1 MQLNDL
7 RNIKRFKEIVT
18 ILAKYGFEE
27 IVQHIELPGAGLV
40 RKISTTPADIGVH
53 ARIRSAIE
61 DLGPTFVKFGQ
72 IMSLRPDLLPSE
84 LLDELEKL
92 QDAVPGVSL
101 AEVEQVVQDN
111 LGKTIDEVFSVFDV
125 EPIAAASLSQVHKGV
140 LRQEGDIVSVKIQR
154 PGIQD
159 MIQADLDILETLAD
173 FLDKKFEELKSYDL
187 PELVQIIRRH
197 MVTELD
203 FRAELRNMKIARA
216 NAADT
221 PVYVPDGYEDYSTE
235 KILVMEFV
243 QGARYAEIVPG
254 SIYDGEQ
261 IAKQGLAAATK
272 QILEDGFFHADPH
285 PGNLLVTEQ
294 MNLCIIDWGMVG
306 RLTEKDRF
314 ELTELL
320 RAVVEKDS
328 DALMHSLLRL
338 CQPTGGDQHPLS
350 LERDLLS
357 LLDTYHALPIKDVEI
372 GQMLM
377 DVMVIIRNHQLR
389 LPTDYVIMIKA
400 LVTAEGA
407 ARQVY
412 PELNVIAEVRESVKR
427 LAKARFQPD
436 VIWRHLRNSFANLWS
451 YQREIPRQLQQ
462 IISKLDSGD
471 LRLQLNHNKLE
482 KLAQS
487 IENASNRLTM
497 AIIVAAII
505 MGSSMIIT
513 TGIGP
518 YLFGFPA
525 LGVIGYLLSVVLGLW
540 LVVTIIR
547 TKK

>member
-7 RNIKRFKEIVT
+7 RNIKRFREIVT

-328 DALMHSLLRL
+328 DALMHSLL
-338 CQPTGGDQHPLS
+338 G
-350 LERDLLS
+350 
-357 LLDTYHALPIKDVEI
+357 ALA
-372 GQMLM
+372 
-377 DVMVIIRNHQLR
+377 
-389 LPTDYVIMIKA
+389 IMPPF
-400 LVTAEGA
+400 L
-407 ARQVY
+407 
-412 PELNVIAEVRESVKR
+412 
-427 LAKARFQPD
+427 
-436 VIWRHLRNSFANLWS
+436 
-451 YQREIPRQLQQ
+451 
-462 IISKLDSGD
+462 
-471 LRLQLNHNKLE
+471 
-482 KLAQS
+482 
-487 IENASNRLTM
+487 
-497 AIIVAAII
+497 
-505 MGSSMIIT
+505 
-513 TGIGP
+513 
-518 YLFGFPA
+518 
-525 LGVIGYLLSVVLGLW
+525 
-540 LVVTIIR
+540 
-547 TKK
+547 